1 MPDINIFLSSLLERQ
16 LHDAAERSRIRE
28 ATMSRQQ
35 LHQKARALLD
45 QLTGIED
52 DERAQRDRTTLP
64 AGDIR
69 ERLAR
74 ARQASA
80 FVNGTGANPFS
91 GLTYHQ
97 LSLIIYDDSGE
108 FTLNE
113 RRAAWSEAYT
123 QDQTWRQHIVT
134 QACLNYC
141 HPHWQIQFFTAVL
154 KNYRSLPAIE
164 KAQYPRHYER
174 QLQCHILPS
183 GDRAHPLDF
192 SALFDYPSLLEMLLA
207 IRQGAARLE
216 TLTPTE
222 DPIP

>member
-1 MPDINIFLSSLLERQ
+1 MPDSNIFLSSLLERQ
-16 LHDAAERSRIRE
+16 LHAAAGRACARE
-28 ATMSRQQ
+28 AAMSRQE
-35 LHQKARALLD
+35 LYQKARALLD

-52 DERAQRDRTTLP
+52 DDSYQHDHTELP
-64 AGDIR
+64 ADDVR

-74 ARQASA
+74 TRQAAA
-80 FVNGTGANPFS
+80 FVNGAGTNPFS

-97 LSLIIYDDSGE
+97 LSLIVYDDSGE

-123 QDQTWRQHIVT
+123 QDQAWRRHIVT
-134 QACLNYC
+134 QARLNYG
-141 HPHWQIQFFTAVL
+141 HPHWQIHFFTAVL

-174 QLQCHILPS
+174 ELQCHILPS

-192 SALFDYPSLLEMLLA
+192 SGLFNYPSLLEMLLA
-207 IRQGAARLE
+207 IRQDGARQE
-216 TLTPTE
+216 TFSPE
-222 DPIP
+222 VNPIP